1 MMRKRGAKEKKIR
14 QALDKLREK
23 NLEERLRLR
32 GIDIEKIRSMEQ
44 ETNEELD
51 KLVTQFRELRL
62 IDVEK
67 VAARHEKYIEMG
79 PSVLLPPTRIPLS
92 FCLCLPIHDA
102 DYVWHPAEDEGIE
115 LPPQCSDVLPCTGVE
130 VSGPYDEALMQAQPY
145 VSVSGRGSGTGSLD
159 NKATISRQFYFTF
172 DPKEINPNAVDGTW
186 CIDPEVYMSGWWLM
200 WLNDCECG
208 PGGDPLNGMVQVLL
222 RVQVDQVS
230 RTKAFREHTVLLN
243 TSSDPNDEG
252 VIDYISKQDG
262 GAYVTAYLEADHEV
276 VISVECEVSVEV
288 KGCGRAFV
296 DMAAGRNLYFR
307 VPRVGVGQQICSGCP
322 PSPMIICPPNPAV
335 LCPPNPGLCP
345 PMPNIICPPM
355 PERILCPPM
364 PDDIICPPA
373 PIDCLAGPD
382 PLPFRP
388 GMIERKKSRRKK

>member
-1 MMRKRGAKEKKIR
+1 
-14 QALDKLREK
+14 
-23 NLEERLRLR
+23 
-32 GIDIEKIRSMEQ
+32 
-44 ETNEELD
+44 
-51 KLVTQFRELRL
+51 
-62 IDVEK
+62 
-67 VAARHEKYIEMG
+67 
-79 PSVLLPPTRIPLS
+79 
-92 FCLCLPIHDA
+92 
-102 DYVWHPAEDEGIE
+102 
-115 LPPQCSDVLPCTGVE
+115 
-130 VSGPYDEALMQAQPY
+130 
-145 VSVSGRGSGTGSLD
+145 
-159 NKATISRQFYFTF
+159 
-172 DPKEINPNAVDGTW
+172 
-186 CIDPEVYMSGWWLM
+186 M